1 MIEDVSGKDE
11 LLEQSENPTDA
22 ASQTDGA
29 GEEAAPEGQPTSE
42 QANAEQSPTESAPAE
57 EVQSAADTGADD
69 GVGTSDDATD
79 GEGDDVDATPVEE
92 EYEGHAEPIELVQEL
107 VADEEIEFNWF
118 ILKVA
123 SNRENS
129 IADALR
135 RRVKV
140 EGLDKFFGQIIV
152 PVEEIAEF
160 KGGKKRIVKRKL
172 YPGYI
177 CVEMHVNDETWFVVR
192 DTPGIG
198 DFTGA
203 AGKPTPM
210 LPHEVER
217 ILPKKPGEEDD
228 ETKVKS
234 VIKFKREDRVRIK
247 EGTFENFEGD
257 VEAIDEANGRVT
269 VVINIFDRP
278 TPVEI
283 DHWQLESV

>member
-1 MIEDVSGKDE
+1 MAGSDDDAVQAEAAQPPISESAGSPEPADVTSTPFPSGDAGQANDGGESHDDDPMEDV
-11 LLEQSENPTDA
+11 T
-22 ASQTDGA
+22 
-29 GEEAAPEGQPTSE
+29 EEF
-42 QANAEQSPTESAPAE
+42 
-57 EVQSAADTGADD
+57 
-69 GVGTSDDATD
+69 
-79 GEGDDVDATPVEE
+79 
-92 EYEGHAEPIELVQEL
+92 EGHAEPIELVQEL
-107 VADEEIEFNWF
+107 VEDEEIDLKWF

-135 RRVKV
+135 RRVKI
-140 EGLDKFFGQIIV
+140 EGLDNYFGQIIV
-152 PVEEIAEF
+152 PVEEVAEF
-160 KGGKKRIVKRKL
+160 KNGKKRIVKRKL

-177 CVEMHVNDETWFVVR
+177 CAQMHVNDDTWFVVR

-210 LPHEVER
+210 LPEEVDR

-228 ETKVKS
+228 GEKKPVS
-234 VIKFKREDRVRIK
+234 VIKFKKEDRVRIK

>member
-1 MIEDVSGKDE
+1 MIEEVPGKEELSEQPVESPEVVSSEGTAGAE
-11 LLEQSENPTDA
+11 GAPSEASLEPES
-22 ASQTDGA
+22 ASQPVDSAEAESVSASEDSSSQPATDEGDA
-29 GEEAAPEGQPTSE
+29 GQDGIE
-42 QANAEQSPTESAPAE
+42 QDDAGDAE
-57 EVQSAADTGADD
+57 EVN
-69 GVGTSDDATD
+69 
-79 GEGDDVDATPVEE
+79 EE
-92 EYEGHAEPIELVQEL
+92 FEGHAEPIELVQEL
-107 VADEEIEFNWF
+107 IADEEIQHNWF

-135 RRVKV
+135 RRIKI
-140 EGLDKFFGQIIV
+140 EGLDKYFGQIIV
-152 PVEEIAEF
+152 PVEEVAEF
-160 KGGKKRIVKRKL
+160 KNGKKRIVKKKL

-177 CVEMHVNDETWFVVR
+177 CAQMHVNDDTWFVVR

-210 LPHEVER
+210 LDHEVER
-217 ILPKKPGEEDD
+217 ILPKKAGEGEA
-228 ETKVKS
+228 EEKVKS
-234 VIKFKREDRVRIK
+234 VIKFKPEDRVRIK